1 VAVVARIMYARTTL
15 ILPAAMI
22 VTGAG
27 PLFRRAP
34 WRFAFWCCLAYALV
48 IAAWS
53 APAPGSGETPAQS
66 EQSVKAAFLFKFL
79 SYVDW
84 RAGTFAEPSSPIVIA
99 VMGADD
105 IADALNVV
113 VGGRKVG
120 EHPVEIRHVRPT
132 DPLDGVHMLF
142 IGRDQSTR
150 TRQVAALAQ
159 RRGVLLVTDY
169 EGALDDGSAIN
180 LVVIESRVRFEV
192 SLDAT
197 EKSGL
202 KLSSRM
208 LSLALW
214 VRPAS

>member
-1 VAVVARIMYARTTL
+1 
-15 ILPAAMI
+15 
-22 VTGAG
+22 
-27 PLFRRAP
+27 
-34 WRFAFWCCLAYALV
+34 
-48 IAAWS
+48 
-53 APAPGSGETPAQS
+53 
-66 EQSVKAAFLFKFL
+66 
-79 SYVDW
+79 
-84 RAGTFAEPSSPIVIA
+84 
-99 VMGADD
+99 
-105 IADALNVV
+105 
-113 VGGRKVG
+113 
-120 EHPVEIRHVRPT
+120 
-132 DPLDGVHMLF
+132 MLF

-180 LVVIESRVRFEV
+180 LVVIENRVRFEV